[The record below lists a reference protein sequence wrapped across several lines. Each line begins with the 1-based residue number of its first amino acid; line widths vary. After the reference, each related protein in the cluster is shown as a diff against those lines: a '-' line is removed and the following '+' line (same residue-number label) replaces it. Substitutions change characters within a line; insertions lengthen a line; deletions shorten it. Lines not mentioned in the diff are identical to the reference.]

1 MGTRLGIDIGGT
13 FTDLTGIDEVSGE
26 LFHLKI
32 PTNPERPVLGVL
44 EALNQA
50 AINLEE
56 LTFLSHGTTIG
67 INAVI
72 ERTGAPTA
80 ILTTTGFRD
89 SLEMRRSAR
98 THVLDPLMD
107 KPYCFVP
114 RRWRL
119 EVTERTLWDG
129 TIYEP
134 VDEPRLKST
143 LEWLVAQGI
152 ESVAVCFLHSY
163 LNPYNERRVG
173 QLLEAQFPG
182 LYRTLSSDIVPDIG
196 EYERTSTAALNA
208 YIHPVVHRYLTSLEE
223 EFRGRGVRVG
233 LQIMQSNGGIMRA
246 DEAAR
251 RPIHILESGPA
262 AGSIAAAHVANVVGL
277 KNVVSLD
284 MGGTTT
290 KASVIEDGQPI
301 STVEFELFEEPNK
314 PGSGWPIRVPM
325 IDIVEV
331 GAGGSTMAW
340 LDEGLNLQVGP
351 RSAGAMPGPVCYDRG
366 GTQPTVTDANAVL
379 GRLASLL
386 NGEFPLNI
394 GAARQ
399 AISDMIAGPLGLS
412 VEAGAAGILEINDS
426 RAGDLLR
433 EMTIARGRDPRDF
446 TLVAFGG
453 AGPLVAA
460 YVIAETE
467 MPQALIPAV
476 PGNFSAL
483 GLVMADVV
491 HDAMQTYTFDLED
504 VDLGR
509 VTELFGEMQTE
520 LSQTLRR
527 QGIGENQ
534 TSFHPSV
541 DLRYRGQFHV
551 INLSVDSGS
560 LDERSWGHL
569 NAEFHGEHLKLF
581 TYSLEEEPV
590 ELVALR
596 IRAMGHFERPPLPSI
611 PRRDLRDSVRA
622 TREVYFRELGGS
634 VDCRIYDRELLGAG
648 SEFEG
653 PAIVEELTSTT
664 LVPPGFLASTD
675 EYGNIFIRRI
685 T

>member
-1 MGTRLGIDIGGT
+1 MGMRLGIDIGGT
-13 FTDLTGIDEVSGE
+13 FTDLTGIDEGSGE

-32 PTNPERPVLGVL
+32 PTNPERPVLAVL
-44 EALNQA
+44 EALDQA
-50 AINLEE
+50 AVNLEE

-80 ILTTTGFRD
+80 VLTTMGFRD

-119 EVTERTLWDG
+119 EVGERTLWDG
-129 TIYEP
+129 AVHEP
-134 VDEPRLKST
+134 VNEPRLKST
-143 LEWLVAQGI
+143 LEWLVTQGI
-152 ESVAVCFLHSY
+152 ESVAICFLHSY
-163 LNPYNERRVG
+163 LNPLNERRAG

-182 LYRTLSSDIVPDIG
+182 LYHTLSSNIVPDIG

-208 YIHPVVHRYLTSLEE
+208 YIHPVVHRYLTSLEDE
-223 EFRGRGVRVG
+223 LRSRGVRVG

-331 GAGGSTMAW
+331 GAGGSTIAW

-351 RSAGAMPGPVCYDRG
+351 KSAGAMPGPVCYGRG

-386 NGEFPLNI
+386 NGEFPLDI
-394 GAARQ
+394 EAAKQ
-399 AISDMIAGPLGLS
+399 AISKMIAGPLGLS
-412 VEAGAAGILEINDS
+412 VEAAAAGILGINDS

-446 TLVAFGG
+446 TLVAFSG

-467 MPQALIPAV
+467 MPQAVIPAV

-491 HDAMQTYTFDLED
+491 HDAMQTYTVGLEELDLC
-504 VDLGR
+504 R
-509 VTELFGEMQTE
+509 VSALFGEMKQE
-520 LSQTLRR
+520 LSETLSR
-527 QGIGENQ
+527 QGIVENQ
-534 TSFHPSV
+534 ATFRYSV
-541 DLRYRGQFHV
+541 DMRYRGQFHV
-551 INLSVDSGS
+551 INLSVESGS
-560 LDERSWGHL
+560 LDERSLGRL
-569 NAEFHGEHLKLF
+569 SSEFHDEHLKLF

-590 ELVALR
+590 ELVALK
-596 IRAMGHFERPPLPSI
+596 IRAVGHFERPPLASI
-611 PRRDLRDSVRA
+611 PRRDLRESVRG

-634 VDCRIYDRELLGAG
+634 VECQIYDRERLGSDA
-648 SEFEG
+648 EFKG

-664 LVPPGFLASTD
+664 LVPPGFIASTD
-675 EYGNIFIRRI
+675 EYGNILIRRAP
-685 T
+685 